1 MEAQRRGPRD
11 IVVDR
16 AGNPH
21 DLDSKPFIQSACASK
36 TAVAA
41 DDDQCT
47 VFHVGL
53 EMPHRGP
60 LDVLILEV
68 LEATASDRR
77 ARIAA
82 HASRGLLGYGF
93 DPIVRQS

>member
-1 MEAQRRGPRD
+1 METQRRGPRD

-36 TAVAA
+36 TAVAS

-47 VFHVGL
+47 VFHVRL
-53 EMPHRGP
+53 EVSHRGL
-60 LDVLILEV
+60 LDMLILEV
-68 LEATASDRR
+68 LEATASDRG
-77 ARIAA
+77 ACIAT
-82 HASRGLLGYGF
+82 HASCGLLGHRL